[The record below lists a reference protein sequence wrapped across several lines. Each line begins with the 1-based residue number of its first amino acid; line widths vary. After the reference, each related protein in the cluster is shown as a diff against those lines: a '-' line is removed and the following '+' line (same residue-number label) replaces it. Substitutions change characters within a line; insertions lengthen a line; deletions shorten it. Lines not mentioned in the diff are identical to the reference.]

1 MTRRQAREQAFII
14 IFEKFFQDDL
24 TVEEIIDN
32 AVEAGVLEK
41 EDFSESLSKTV
52 YENLEAVDKLIDENL
67 VGWRK
72 DRISKVSAS
81 ILRLAISEILYF
93 TDIPNKVS
101 VNEAVE
107 LAKTYAPTDDAA
119 FINGVLSSVLKKIG
133 A

>member
-14 IFEKFFQDDL
+14 IFEKSFQDDL

-41 EDFSESLSKTV
+41 EGFSENLSKTV

>member
-14 IFEKFFQDDL
+14 IFEKSFQDDL

-119 FINGVLSSVLKKIG
+119 FINGVLSSVL
-133 A
+133 

>member
-14 IFEKFFQDDL
+14 IFEKSFQDDL

-32 AVEAGVLEK
+32 AVEAGILEK
-41 EDFSESLSKTV
+41 ENFSENLSKTV

-81 ILRLAISEILYF
+81 ILRLAIGEILYF

>member
-14 IFEKFFQDDL
+14 IFEKSFQDDL
-24 TVEEIIDN
+24 TIEEIIDN

>member
-14 IFEKFFQDDL
+14 IFEKTFQDDL

-107 LAKTYAPTDDAA
+107 LAKTYAPADDAA

>member
-14 IFEKFFQDDL
+14 IFEKSFQDDL

-41 EDFSESLSKTV
+41 ESFSESLSKTV

-107 LAKTYAPTDDAA
+107 LAKTYAPTDDAG

>member
-1 MTRRQAREQAFII
+1 MYKRQ
-14 IFEKFFQDDL
+14 
-24 TVEEIIDN
+24 VEEIIDN
-32 AVEAGVLEK
+32 AVEAGILEK
-41 EDFSESLSKTV
+41 ENFSENLSKTV

-81 ILRLAISEILYF
+81 ILRLAIGEILYF

>member
-14 IFEKFFQDDL
+14 IFEKSFQDDL

-41 EDFSESLSKTV
+41 EDFSESLSKTI

>member
-14 IFEKFFQDDL
+14 VFEKSFQDDL
-24 TVEEIIDN
+24 SVEEIIDN
-32 AVEAGVLEK
+32 ALEAGIFER
-41 EDFSESLSKTV
+41 EEFSEKLSKTV
-52 YENLEAVDKLIDENL
+52 YENLDTVDELIAKNL

-93 TDIPNKVS
+93 SDIPNKVS

-107 LAKTYAPTDDAA
+107 LAKTYAPADDAG
-119 FINGVLSSVLKKIG
+119 FINGVLSSVLKTIG

>member
-14 IFEKFFQDDL
+14 VFEKSFQDDL
-24 TVEEIIDN
+24 SVEEIIDN
-32 AVEAGVLEK
+32 ALEAGVLER
-41 EDFSESLSKTV
+41 EEFSEKLSKTV
-52 YENLEAVDKLIDENL
+52 YENLDTVDDLIAKNL

-93 TDIPNKVS
+93 SDIPNKVS

-107 LAKTYAPTDDAA
+107 LAKTYAPSDDAG
-119 FINGVLSSVLKKIG
+119 FINGVLSSVLKTIG

>member
-14 IFEKFFQDDL
+14 IFEKSFQDDL
-24 TVEEIIDN
+24 SIEEIIDN

-107 LAKTYAPTDDAA
+107 LAKTYAPTDDAG

>member
-14 IFEKFFQDDL
+14 IFEKSFQDDL

-107 LAKTYAPTDDAA
+107 LAKTYAPTDDAG

>member
-14 IFEKFFQDDL
+14 IFEKSFQDDL

-107 LAKTYAPTDDAA
+107 IAKTYAPTDDAG

>member
-14 IFEKFFQDDL
+14 IFEKSFQDDL

>member
-14 IFEKFFQDDL
+14 IFEKSFQDDL

-32 AVEAGVLEK
+32 AVEAEVLEK

-107 LAKTYAPTDDAA
+107 LAKTYAPTDDAG

>member
-14 IFEKFFQDDL
+14 IFEKSFQDDL

-41 EDFSESLSKTV
+41 ENFSESLSKTV

>member
-14 IFEKFFQDDL
+14 IFEKSFQDDL
-24 TVEEIIDN
+24 SVEEIIDN

-52 YENLEAVDKLIDENL
+52 YKNLEVVDKLIDENL

-93 TDIPNKVS
+93 KDIPNKVS

>member
-14 IFEKFFQDDL
+14 IFEKSFQDDL

-107 LAKTYAPTDDAA
+107 LAKTYAPTDDSA

>member
-14 IFEKFFQDDL
+14 IFEKSFQDDL

-41 EDFSESLSKTV
+41 EGFSESLSKTV

>member
-14 IFEKFFQDDL
+14 IFEKSFQDDL
-24 TVEEIIDN
+24 SVEEIIDN

-41 EDFSESLSKTV
+41 ENFSESLSKTV

>member
-14 IFEKFFQDDL
+14 IFEKSFQDDL
-24 TVEEIIDN
+24 SIEEIIDN

>member
-14 IFEKFFQDDL
+14 IFEKTFQDDL

>member
-14 IFEKFFQDDL
+14 IFEKTFQDDL

-107 LAKTYAPTDDAA
+107 LAKTYAPTDDAG